1 MTDAFA
7 ALTLSLGACRG
18 GALPVAALAREWRE
32 QATLLAFLPPR
43 YGQVLEDILGR
54 LESAG
59 LFSEES
65 CSFSQ
70 HDLFNALGD
79 WLDKAQA
86 MGPTAGAKAKTE

>member
-1 MTDAFA
+1 MLA
-7 ALTLSLGACRG
+7 A
-18 GALPVAALAREWRE
+18 
-32 QATLLAFLPPR
+32 LPPR
-43 YGQVLEDILGR
+43 YGQVTEEILGR

-70 HDLFNALGD
+70 RDLLDALGD

-86 MGPTAGAKAKTE
+86 AGAKARGMGAAANSE